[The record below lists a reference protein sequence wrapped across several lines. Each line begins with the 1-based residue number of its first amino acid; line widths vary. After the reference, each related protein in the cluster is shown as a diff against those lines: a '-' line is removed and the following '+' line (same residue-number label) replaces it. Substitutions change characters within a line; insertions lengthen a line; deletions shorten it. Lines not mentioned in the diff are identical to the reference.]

1 MSGEVEDPYTA
12 TTGFRSS
19 PQPERCCRRPQLDCV
34 WYRCTVPNI
43 LTERRLTG
51 EVSYPEEVCC
61 REILMARI
69 GELFE
74 GVDCRSKEFVVG

>member
-34 WYRCTVPNI
+34 WYRCSGPDTV
-43 LTERRLTG
+43 TQMRLTG
-51 EVSYPEEVCC
+51 EVNCTEEVYC
-61 REILMARI
+61 RKILMAI
-69 GELFE
+69 G
-74 GVDCRSKEFVVG
+74 